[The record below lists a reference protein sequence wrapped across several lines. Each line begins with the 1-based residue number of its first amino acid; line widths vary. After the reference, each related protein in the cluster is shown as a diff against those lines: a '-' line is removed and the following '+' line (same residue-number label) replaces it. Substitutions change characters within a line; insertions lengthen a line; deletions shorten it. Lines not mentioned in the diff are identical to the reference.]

1 MKNGRCP
8 MCGSNEI
15 YENSEVSFSVNG
27 NDVSL
32 SDDMGREALVFSFVP
47 YVCMNCG
54 FTSMYV
60 GDMDDIKNL
69 PRTKGWIK
77 VP

>member
-1 MKNGRCP
+1 
-8 MCGSNEI
+8 MCDSNEI
-15 YENSEVSFSVNG
+15 YENTDVSFSVNG

-32 SDDMGREALVFSFVP
+32 SDDTGREPLVFSFVP
-47 YVCMNCG
+47 YVCMSCG

-69 PRTKGWIK
+69 PKTKGWKNVI
-77 VP
+77 